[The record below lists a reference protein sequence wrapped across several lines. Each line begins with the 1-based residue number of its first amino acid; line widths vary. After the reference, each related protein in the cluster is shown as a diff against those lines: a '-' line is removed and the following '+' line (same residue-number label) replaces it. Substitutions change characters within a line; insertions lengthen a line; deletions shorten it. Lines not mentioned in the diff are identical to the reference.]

1 MGVRLFL
8 HLRYQIVCAQLLP
21 VKERKTITKRN
32 PRLIYSQ
39 IVSCLQRDLRVP
51 DSLMKC
57 SKLDLFP
64 EIRDALGNKL
74 IIIIG
79 NLSNLR
85 ADVQGRIIDDP
96 HQILAAACAI
106 EADLMAWLAAL
117 PPDFTYSSHTVM
129 PMDHSFERICGGIR
143 PFNNQY
149 HSYPDLWSPNLW
161 NHYRCARIIVSEL
174 ILANVHKVS
183 STSPRGS
190 LSEDFRLHCKSLRS
204 TIRRLGADIC
214 RSVPFHLGAC
224 NAGILPGRPMLPAET
239 YIGGLMLLW
248 PLFVAGIV
256 EGRNHPQ
263 RKWVRQCL
271 GMIGRSM
278 GMDQALA
285 LMDILAVDPGMFHS
299 VEKFGED
306 ADEESSSPGVMSVSI
321 FHVPYYELG
330 NSKEYQQI
338 RASSA

>member
-1 MGVRLFL
+1 MHNYFPKKGTREG
-8 HLRYQIVCAQLLP
+8 
-21 VKERKTITKRN
+21 K
-32 PRLIYSQ
+32 PRLTDLQ

-51 DSLMKC
+51 DSLMNC

-64 EIRDALGNKL
+64 EIRDALGNRL

-85 ADVQGRIIDDP
+85 ADVQGKILDDP
-96 HQILAAACAI
+96 QQILAAASAI
-106 EADLMAWLAAL
+106 EADLVAWLAAL

-129 PMDHSFERICGGIR
+129 PTEHSFEHICGGIR
-143 PFNNQY
+143 PLNNQY

-161 NHYRCARIIVSEL
+161 NHYRSARIIVSEL

-183 STSPRGS
+183 STSPHGS

-224 NAGILPGRPMLPAET
+224 NAGILPGRPMLPSET

-248 PLFVAGIV
+248 PLFVAGMV
-256 EGRNHPQ
+256 EGPNHPQ
-263 RKWVRQCL
+263 RRWVRQCL

-285 LMDILAVDPGMFHS
+285 LMDILTVDPGMFHS

-306 ADEESSSPGVMSVSI
+306 ADEETSSPGVMSVSI

-330 NSKEYQQI
+330 NMKEYQEI